1 MYFLVDFKSKNI
13 LLKSGL
19 SFLGTWVLRSA
30 GFTNMYLCVSY
41 SFAKSLI
48 AVIAKKN
55 NSDCAIKVFEF
66 SCKNYFNPESIPF
79 CKPFGVELWK
89 YVRQDVWQFCVCMF
103 LTVAMPFLWSFCII
117 LNCTVS
123 WTNWIVPFFLWWDSI
138 PFFVL
143 LFSRKHQIDLSF
155 QYQKP
160 FLKLNFEVHRKWF
173 RFRKPQEKHPF
184 LYRSRRVIKMQE
196 FSTSTW
202 RFTNHFSLVWI

>member
-19 SFLGTWVLRSA
+19 SLGTWVLRSA
-30 GFTNMYLCVSY
+30 GFTNVYLCVSY

-55 NSDCAIKVFEF
+55 NSDCAIKIFEF
-66 SCKNYFNPESIPF
+66 SCKNYFNPSIF
-79 CKPFGVELWK
+79 ACLLVWK
-89 YVRQDVWQFCVCMF
+89 YVRQVCMF

-117 LNCTVS
+117 QNCTVS
-123 WTNWIVPFFLWWDSI
+123 WTNWIVAFFLWWDSI

-143 LFSRKHQIDLSF
+143 LFSTRHQIDLSF

-160 FLKLNFEVHRKWF
+160 FLKLNLLQVHRKWF

>member
-1 MYFLVDFKSKNI
+1 MYVLVDFKSKNI

-19 SFLGTWVLRSA
+19 SLGTWVLRSA
-30 GFTNMYLCVSY
+30 GFTNVYLCVSY

-55 NSDCAIKVFEF
+55 NSDFAIKVFEF

-103 LTVAMPFLWSFCII
+103 LTVAKPFLWSFCII

-123 WTNWIVPFFLWWDSI
+123 WTNWIVAYFFGEIQYPF
-138 PFFVL
+138 
-143 LFSRKHQIDLSF
+143 LFSSF
-155 QYQKP
+155 QGNIKLI
-160 FLKLNFEVHRKWF
+160 FLFNIKSLFWNWICYKFIGNDLDLENHKRSIHFCTEV
-173 RFRKPQEKHPF
+173 EE
-184 LYRSRRVIKMQE
+184 S
-196 FSTSTW
+196 
-202 RFTNHFSLVWI
+202 